1 MKKQNQQKAQ
11 LVLLL
16 TGVILILLTYFYY
29 PNLEK
34 KMSTDNVPAEE
45 KIDENL
51 DAEQS
56 TTFEN
61 VKYKGIYDLDKSFTI
76 EAEKAYILNENTDIV
91 FMTNMHVVLY
101 LTDGRIVNITS
112 DGGKYNKKTYD
123 CFFEK
128 NVRATDGETE
138 ISADNLDLL
147 ATGNSVE
154 VYNNVG
160 LNYTTG
166 SLKADK
172 IDYNFETKYFKVSMY
187 DDKKIKMKVVK

>member
-101 LTDGRIVNITS
+101 FNRRQN
-112 DGGKYNKKTYD
+112 
-123 CFFEK
+123 CEH
-128 NVRATDGETE
+128 
-138 ISADNLDLL
+138 
-147 ATGNSVE
+147 
-154 VYNNVG
+154 
-160 LNYTTG
+160 
-166 SLKADK
+166 
-172 IDYNFETKYFKVSMY
+172 NFRWG
-187 DDKKIKMKVVK
+187 